1 MIAIPKFAPVR
12 QDAILLDGG
21 LDTDSPPLLVP
32 TGYCRQAQNFEIA
45 INGGYRRIDGFER
58 YDGQPSPSA
67 ALYSILPATI
77 TGNYAVGDTLTGAT
91 SGATGII
98 CAIPAS
104 PITYFVI
111 TKLTG
116 AFQANENL
124 EDAAVVIAV
133 ATASQQ
139 VGGASTPL
147 LDAQYTL
154 AAANI
159 YRGSIQP
166 VPGSG
171 PVLGAWLYE
180 DTVYAVRNNAGG
192 TAAVLWASSAAGWTA
207 VPLYNELAFTG
218 GSGAAPAE
226 GSAITQGTVSAVVK
240 RVVLSNGDWAQTTSL
255 ILNGT
260 TTNASPVVS
269 QIDTTD
275 LYPGMAVSGTG
286 IGASAVI
293 DSVDSPTSVTLSVNS
308 TATGSVP
315 LTFVA
320 GAAEGRIII
329 ANPTGGN
336 FAAGAFTFAGGS
348 ATASAAQTAIALLPG
363 GKYNIIIANF
373 AGTLATRRVYGADG
387 VNRAFEF
394 DGLVYVPITTGTSP
408 DTPTLPY
415 AFKNQLFLAFD
426 SALENSAIGQPYVW
440 KALEGAAEMDLGD
453 TITDM
458 IGQPGTMAG
467 GALAIYTRYS
477 IQMLYGSSQADWSLV
492 AYAGDNEQG
501 GLARSAQRIVG
512 NTLVF
517 DDRGISVMAATLI
530 YGNFEAA
537 TVTSRVQSLVQSLRN
552 KFVCSTLQRDKNQYR
567 VFFSDGSALFLT
579 FNGKNIR
586 GIMPVLYPV
595 TLTCVHDWQ
604 WDDGNEAIF
613 FGATDGYVYQMDKG
627 INFDGQPI
635 EAYFTLNWD
644 SSKSIRQLK
653 RYLRAWFEI
662 EGDGYSEFNFGYTL
676 GYGAGGTAQPGMQL
690 DVLGLGAPLWDSG
703 VNWDSSA
710 TWDGVALTAQTLQMN
725 GSAEN
730 VSITVGNNGAYFSP
744 LTFSSAVMQYLPRRL
759 LRS

>member
-1 MIAIPKFAPVR
+1 MTVIPKFAPVR
-12 QDAILLDGG
+12 QDAILFDGG

-32 TGYCRQAQNFEIA
+32 SGYCRAAQNFEIA
-45 INGGYRRIDGFER
+45 INGGYRRIDGYER
-58 YDGQPSPSA
+58 FDGQPAPSK
-67 ALYSILPATI
+67 ALYGILTADI
-77 TGNYAVGDTLTGAT
+77 TGAYAVGDTLTGVT
-91 SGATGII
+91 SGATGVI
-98 CAIPAS
+98 CTIPAS
-104 PITYFVI
+104 PVTYFVL

-116 AFQANENL
+116 TFQANESL
-124 EDAAVVIAV
+124 KDGATVIAT
-133 ATASQQ
+133 ATASQAL
-139 VGGASTPL
+139 GGASSRL

-159 YRGSIQP
+159 YRASIQQ

-171 PVLGAWLYE
+171 PVLGVWLYQ
-180 DTVYAVRNNAGG
+180 DVVYAVRNNAGG
-192 TAAVLWASSAAGWTA
+192 TAAAIWASSAGGWVA
-207 VPLYNELAFTG
+207 VPLYSELPFTG
-218 GSGAAPAE
+218 GTGTAPAE
-226 GSAITQGTVSAVVK
+226 GTNITQGAVSAVVK
-240 RVVLSNGDWAQTTSL
+240 RVVLSNGDWSQTTTV

-260 TTNASPVVS
+260 TTNGSPVIT

-275 LYPGMAVSGTG
+275 LYPNMAVTGSG
-286 IGASAVI
+286 IGAAAVI
-293 DSVDSPTSVTLSVNS
+293 ASVDSSTQVTLSVNS
-308 TATGSVP
+308 TATATVP
-315 LTFVA
+315 LNFVA
-320 GAAEGRIII
+320 GAAEGRIIVTT
-329 ANPTGGN
+329 PTGGN
-336 FAAGAFTFAGGS
+336 FAAGALTFAGG
-348 ATASAAQTAIALLPG
+348 AASASGAQTQITLLPG
-363 GKYNIIIANF
+363 GTYNIIIANF
-373 AGTLATRRVYGADG
+373 AGTLATRRVYGADA

-394 DGLVYVPITTGTSP
+394 DGLVFVPITTGTTV
-408 DTPTLPY
+408 DTPMMPY

-440 KALEGAAEMDLGD
+440 KTLEGADEMDLGD
-453 TITDM
+453 TITDI

-477 IQMLYGSSQADWSLV
+477 IMMLYGSSQADWSLV

-537 TVTSRVQSLVQSLRN
+537 TITSRIQSLVQSLRN
-552 KFVCSTLQRDKNQYR
+552 KFVCSVLQRDKNQYR
-567 VFFSDGSALFLT
+567 VFFNDGSALYLT

-595 TLTCVHDWQ
+595 VLSCVHDWQ
-604 WDDGNEAIF
+604 YNDGNEAIF
-613 FGATDGYVYQMDKG
+613 FGSTDGYVYQMDSG
-627 INFDGQPI
+627 INFDGDAI

-662 EGDGYSEFNFGYTL
+662 EGSGYSEFNFGYTL
-676 GYGAGGTAQPGMQL
+676 GYGAGGVPKPGTQYDAL
-690 DVLGLGAPLWDSG
+690 DLGRNLWDGGGS
-703 VNWDSSA
+703 WDSNL
-710 TWDGVALTAQTLQMN
+710 TWDGAALTPQAIQMQ

-730 VSITVGNNGAYFSP
+730 VSITIGSNGAYLSP
-744 LTFSSAVMQYLPRRL
+744 ITFSSAVVQYMPRRL